1 MSYGQNLP
9 NGLQATKTITGA
21 PFTGQVNTYLIQ
33 SGYGNNIFRGDPVV
47 IGGAA
52 AGSDA
57 TQQGY
62 VISLYD
68 YNASV
73 AHTSGVLYKQGA
85 SLGVFDGC
93 SFTTPTSVNP
103 IDPASP
109 GRSFWPAGTV
119 TLGTMPA
126 IANIIDDP
134 NVVFNIQTNGVTG
147 IKQSNMGCT
156 APVAFTFNATT
167 GIVTGNLATGES
179 SVALDQANL
188 NVSSASTPWNLKL
201 LRFVGDPR
209 NIPATVAVNS
219 PYNNVEVIINNHF
232 YASRPPAAQ

>member
-21 PFTGQVNTYLIQ
+21 PFTGQVNTYLIK
-33 SGYGNNIFRGDPVV
+33 SGYGNNIFRNDPVV
-47 IGGAA
+47 IGGGAG
-52 AGSDA
+52 GSDA

-73 AHTSGVLYKQGA
+73 AHTSGTNFRLGA

-147 IKQSNMGCT
+147 IQQANMGCT
-156 APVAFTFNATT
+156 APVVFTLTT
-167 GIVTGNLATGES
+167 GIVQGNTNTGES
-179 SVALDQANL
+179 TVALDQSNL
-188 NVSSASTPWNLKL
+188 VTNGASTNYNLKL
-201 LRFVGDPR
+201 LRFVADPR
-209 NIPATVAVNS
+209 NIPATATVNS